1 MFQIGNNIMLGSK
14 KCQWGSTTYILWQ
27 NMVQSCPDIEGGRK
41 LTTHSAHKHLIQK
54 LQDNVVDNGQIMQ
67 ISGNKNV
74 SSINTYSRLNEQQQ
88 RSISEVLTDTTGQT
102 NYNASSKYCPATTC
116 TCTSTDVIPIKPST
130 PTLIHVPLLCSSQMS
145 SEMRVSSY
153 FQASTHIYVNIQF
166 N

>member
-1 MFQIGNNIMLGSK
+1 
-14 KCQWGSTTYILWQ
+14 
-27 NMVQSCPDIEGGRK
+27 MVQSCPDIESGRK
-41 LTTHSAHKHLIQK
+41 LTNHSAHKHLMQK
-54 LQDNVVDNGQIMQ
+54 LQDKDVENGQKMQ

-88 RSISEVLTDTTGQT
+88 ISISEALTDTTRQT

-153 FQASTHIYVNIQF
+153 FQGSTHIYLNIQF